1 MEKDVYVKIG
11 ERLRKQRRIMGLTQ
25 EQAAELLGVSTTYY
39 GEIERG
45 NRKLTIPRIL
55 TVYEKM
61 NLEPTYLLTGE
72 ILTDKVYDEIFDGCP
87 REKEQAL
94 ILYGNNFVINP
105 GVQDVRHEA
114 CADSLDLVCAGC
126 ALAQNRRACRLYSN
140 NLYISL
146 FAL

>member
-72 ILTDKVYDEIFDGCP
+72 ILTDKVYDEILVPAGMD
-87 REKEQAL
+87 
-94 ILYGNNFVINP
+94 
-105 GVQDVRHEA
+105 DVA
-114 CADSLDLVCAGC
+114 
-126 ALAQNRRACRLYSN
+126 
-140 NLYISL
+140 I
-146 FAL
+146 

>member
-72 ILTDKVYDEIFDGCP
+72 ILTDKVYDEWLSQRKG
-87 REKEQAL
+87 A
-94 ILYGNNFVINP
+94 GP
-105 GVQDVRHEA
+105 G
-114 CADSLDLVCAGC
+114 GGT
-126 ALAQNRRACRLYSN
+126 
-140 NLYISL
+140 
-146 FAL
+146 

>member
-72 ILTDKVYDEIFDGCP
+72 ILTDKVYDAIFDGCP

-94 ILYGNNFVINP
+94 EEVLRSI
-105 GVQDVRHEA
+105 
-114 CADSLDLVCAGC
+114 S
-126 ALAQNRRACRLYSN
+126 RLY
-140 NLYISL
+140 
-146 FAL
+146 

>member
-55 TVYEKM
+55 TADVE
-61 NLEPTYLLTGE
+61 N
-72 ILTDKVYDEIFDGCP
+72 IYD
-87 REKEQAL
+87 RR
-94 ILYGNNFVINP
+94 NP
-105 GVQDVRHEA
+105 DRQG
-114 CADSLDLVCAGC
+114 L
-126 ALAQNRRACRLYSN
+126 
-140 NLYISL
+140 
-146 FAL
+146 

>member
-72 ILTDKVYDEIFDGCP
+72 ILTDKVYDEIIDGCP

-94 ILYGNNFVINP
+94 EEVLRSI
-105 GVQDVRHEA
+105 
-114 CADSLDLVCAGC
+114 S
-126 ALAQNRRACRLYSN
+126 RLY
-140 NLYISL
+140 
-146 FAL
+146 

>member
-72 ILTDKVYDEIFDGCP
+72 ILTDKVYDENFDGCP

-94 ILYGNNFVINP
+94 EEVLRSI
-105 GVQDVRHEA
+105 
-114 CADSLDLVCAGC
+114 S
-126 ALAQNRRACRLYSN
+126 RLY
-140 NLYISL
+140 
-146 FAL
+146 

>member
-87 REKEQAL
+87 REKGQAL
-94 ILYGNNFVINP
+94 EEVLRSI
-105 GVQDVRHEA
+105 
-114 CADSLDLVCAGC
+114 S
-126 ALAQNRRACRLYSN
+126 RLY
-140 NLYISL
+140 
-146 FAL
+146 

>member
-25 EQAAELLGVSTTYY
+25 EQAAELL

-94 ILYGNNFVINP
+94 EEVLRSI
-105 GVQDVRHEA
+105 
-114 CADSLDLVCAGC
+114 S
-126 ALAQNRRACRLYSN
+126 RLY
-140 NLYISL
+140 
-146 FAL
+146 

>member
-72 ILTDKVYDEIFDGCP
+72 ILTDKFYDEIFVGCP

-94 ILYGNNFVINP
+94 EELIRSI
-105 GVQDVRHEA
+105 
-114 CADSLDLVCAGC
+114 S
-126 ALAQNRRACRLYSN
+126 RLY
-140 NLYISL
+140 
-146 FAL
+146 

>member
-25 EQAAELLGVSTTYY
+25 EQAAELLG
-39 GEIERG
+39 
-45 NRKLTIPRIL
+45 
-55 TVYEKM
+55 EKM

-94 ILYGNNFVINP
+94 EEVLRSI
-105 GVQDVRHEA
+105 
-114 CADSLDLVCAGC
+114 S
-126 ALAQNRRACRLYSN
+126 RLY
-140 NLYISL
+140 
-146 FAL
+146 

>member
-45 NRKLTIPRIL
+45 NRKLTLPRNL
-55 TVYEKM
+55 TVY
-61 NLEPTYLLTGE
+61 
-72 ILTDKVYDEIFDGCP
+72 EIFDGCP

-94 ILYGNNFVINP
+94 EEVLRSI
-105 GVQDVRHEA
+105 
-114 CADSLDLVCAGC
+114 S
-126 ALAQNRRACRLYSN
+126 RLY
-140 NLYISL
+140 
-146 FAL
+146 

>member
-61 NLEPTYLLTGE
+61 NLEPTYLLT
-72 ILTDKVYDEIFDGCP
+72 DKVYDEIFDGCP

-94 ILYGNNFVINP
+94 EEVLRSI
-105 GVQDVRHEA
+105 
-114 CADSLDLVCAGC
+114 S
-126 ALAQNRRACRLYSN
+126 RLY
-140 NLYISL
+140 
-146 FAL
+146 

>member
-72 ILTDKVYDEIFDGCP
+72 
-87 REKEQAL
+87 
-94 ILYGNNFVINP
+94 
-105 GVQDVRHEA
+105 
-114 CADSLDLVCAGC
+114 S
-126 ALAQNRRACRLYSN
+126 
-140 NLYISL
+140 
-146 FAL
+146 

>member
-55 TVYEKM
+55 T
-61 NLEPTYLLTGE
+61 GE

-94 ILYGNNFVINP
+94 EEVLRSI
-105 GVQDVRHEA
+105 
-114 CADSLDLVCAGC
+114 S
-126 ALAQNRRACRLYSN
+126 RLY
-140 NLYISL
+140 
-146 FAL
+146 

>member
-45 NRKLTIPRIL
+45 NRKLTILRIL

-72 ILTDKVYDEIFDGCP
+72 ILTDKVYDEILMVVP
-87 REKEQAL
+87 EKGA
-94 ILYGNNFVINP
+94 GP
-105 GVQDVRHEA
+105 G
-114 CADSLDLVCAGC
+114 GGT
-126 ALAQNRRACRLYSN
+126 
-140 NLYISL
+140 
-146 FAL
+146 

>member
-72 ILTDKVYDEIFDGCP
+72 ILTDKVYDEIFDGWP
-87 REKEQAL
+87 WRRYLEV
-94 ILYGNNFVINP
+94 F
-105 GVQDVRHEA
+105 HA
-114 CADSLDLVCAGC
+114 CTED
-126 ALAQNRRACRLYSN
+126 RL
-140 NLYISL
+140 
-146 FAL
+146 FRDKGGP

>member
-39 GEIERG
+39 GEIQRG

-87 REKEQAL
+87 REQEQAL
-94 ILYGNNFVINP
+94 EEVLRSI
-105 GVQDVRHEA
+105 
-114 CADSLDLVCAGC
+114 S
-126 ALAQNRRACRLYSN
+126 RLY
-140 NLYISL
+140 
-146 FAL
+146 

>member
-72 ILTDKVYDEIFDGCP
+72 ILTDKFYDEIFDGCP

-94 ILYGNNFVINP
+94 EEVLRSI
-105 GVQDVRHEA
+105 
-114 CADSLDLVCAGC
+114 S
-126 ALAQNRRACRLYSN
+126 RLY
-140 NLYISL
+140 
-146 FAL
+146 

>member
-87 REKEQAL
+87 REKGRPWRRYLEV
-94 ILYGNNFVINP
+94 F
-105 GVQDVRHEA
+105 HA
-114 CADSLDLVCAGC
+114 CTED
-126 ALAQNRRACRLYSN
+126 RL
-140 NLYISL
+140 
-146 FAL
+146 FRDKGGP

>member
-87 REKEQAL
+87 GEKEQAL
-94 ILYGNNFVINP
+94 EEVLRSI
-105 GVQDVRHEA
+105 
-114 CADSLDLVCAGC
+114 S
-126 ALAQNRRACRLYSN
+126 RLY
-140 NLYISL
+140 
-146 FAL
+146 

>member
-39 GEIERG
+39 GEVERG

-61 NLEPTYLLTGE
+61 NLEPTYLRPE
-72 ILTDKVYDEIFDGCP
+72 NLTDKVYDEIFDGCP

-94 ILYGNNFVINP
+94 EEVLRSI
-105 GVQDVRHEA
+105 
-114 CADSLDLVCAGC
+114 S
-126 ALAQNRRACRLYSN
+126 RLY
-140 NLYISL
+140 
-146 FAL
+146 